1 MVLAS
6 TTLCIVPPR
15 VLARSICPAPSGILW
30 KTRRTAKRSFRG
42 FRGRQAPGRDWA
54 LRPPHSPASPRDM
67 IARSA
72 AAILLLASTAR
83 PALSFAA
90 RPPTFL
96 RTAATSTSTSISMSS
111 SKPISIIVEADIKP
125 DRMEEFLDLI
135 QKNAEGSRKEP
146 GCQRFGEFWPA
157 EGGVSSPVPSLSPP
171 RPCPPPSLYLEKP
184 PTLTCPPQNHVSQS
198 FVPASPADV
207 LRSQDDENKF
217 FFYEVYVSR
226 RILPA
231 NCRAVPCRR
240 RP

>member
-1 MVLAS
+1 MYVCILLVLAS

-157 EGGVSSPVPSLSPP
+157 EGGVSSPVHPSRPLDRARPPPFIWRSPQRSHAPPKTMFRNHLSPP
-171 RPCPPPSLYLEKP
+171 PLQTFSGPRMTRTS
-184 PTLTCPPQNHVSQS
+184 SS
-198 FVPASPADV
+198 SM
-207 LRSQDDENKF
+207 RST
-217 FFYEVYVSR
+217 
-226 RILPA
+226 
-231 NCRAVPCRR
+231 
-240 RP
+240 